1 MAAGIWV
8 LAKTMAHSPQH
19 TSVGPAEPAPA
30 LSTGVVPAGG
40 TVFASPEGCR
50 SFAVNTRPLVLVID
64 DSDDARDVCAE
75 VLRLEGF
82 AVEEA
87 RDGQEGVQKAVELL
101 PDIVITDVTM
111 PIMDGWETI
120 RRLRG
125 DDRTRRIP
133 IIACSGQDVE
143 SGIHDSSADV
153 LLPKPC
159 PLDTLLLEVR
169 QLLRR
174 AA

>member
-1 MAAGIWV
+1 M
-8 LAKTMAHSPQH
+8 T
-19 TSVGPAEPAPA
+19 
-30 LSTGVVPAGG
+30 
-40 TVFASPEGCR
+40 
-50 SFAVNTRPLVLVID
+50 TRPLVLLID
-64 DSDDARDVCAE
+64 DSDDARDAYAE

-82 AVEEA
+82 TVEEA
-87 RDGQEGVQKAVELL
+87 RDGQEGLQKAVELL

-120 RRLRG
+120 RRLRR

-133 IIACSGQDVE
+133 IVACSGQDFESYFE

-159 PLDTLLLEVR
+159 PLETLLLEVR

>member
-1 MAAGIWV
+1 M
-8 LAKTMAHSPQH
+8 T
-19 TSVGPAEPAPA
+19 
-30 LSTGVVPAGG
+30 
-40 TVFASPEGCR
+40 
-50 SFAVNTRPLVLVID
+50 TRPLVLLID
-64 DSDDARDVCAE
+64 DSDDARDAYAE

-87 RDGQEGVQKAVELL
+87 RDGQEGLQKAVELL

-143 SGIHDSSADV
+143 SGIHDALADV